1 METEKKIQLFALH
14 RYFIWSDRM
23 RVHFDNALRNKEKLD
38 HGSFQIETFLYMSY
52 WYGGLYVLIEGWK
65 ELKLSDQKV
74 NSLIESPNVDLLR
87 RYRNGIFHFQKDYYD
102 KRFMDFMSEGEN
114 CAVWVRQ
121 LRKAFGDYFLKNLP
135 KLEK

>member
-1 METEKKIQLFALH
+1 METEKKIQLFVLH

-87 RYRNGIFHFQKDYYD
+87 RYRNGIFHFQKDY
-102 KRFMDFMSEGEN
+102 
-114 CAVWVRQ
+114 
-121 LRKAFGDYFLKNLP
+121 
-135 KLEK
+135 

>member
-1 METEKKIQLFALH
+1 M
-14 RYFIWSDRM
+14 
-23 RVHFDNALRNKEKLD
+23 
-38 HGSFQIETFLYMSY
+38 
-52 WYGGLYVLIEGWK
+52 LIEGWK

-121 LRKAFGDYFLKNLP
+121 LREAFGDYFLKNLP